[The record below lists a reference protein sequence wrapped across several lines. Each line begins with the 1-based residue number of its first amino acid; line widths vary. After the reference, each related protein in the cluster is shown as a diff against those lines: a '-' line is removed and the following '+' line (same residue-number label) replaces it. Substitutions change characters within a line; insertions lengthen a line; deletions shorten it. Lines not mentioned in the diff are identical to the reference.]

1 MPAQWP
7 LFINNVSSKLAS
19 RSSKGA
25 DDFGT
30 FVATEYFN
38 AVKTAQTPFG
48 NLHSSGQKTILEI
61 GFKKAFNDLFKSLAP
76 TLEDKIKDG
85 NYADLLEGLPIPKKY
100 DAAAEFRK
108 WVISK
113 GDALPDTNFYEFFP
127 PKPEP
132 TKPIGAA
139 PELTS
144 ADIFGAA
151 VEQSQPI
158 LTFTGKSGLAPYTF
172 TYTLNDGEPIQI
184 TSDENGFA
192 NLYAPFDT
200 PGKLKYTLTNVVD
213 SAFPDTQHKLNQ
225 TVEINIPTDSTKP
238 AEVINGTVKPK
249 LVLTEEEKL
258 ELIVKRVLYQND
270 GNIKF
275 VRFLTRFSLG
285 YEKEYGKKVGDE
297 CARIL
302 GVTDRKTI
310 VSQITTKYTNIY
322 NTKSQVPTRQTAY
335 SINKE
340 YELLIANERYALKT
354 TLVSFL
360 SKKDAIIQSEADAEY
375 LRVNSNLKT
384 TLKNPLNKKII
395 QFEHLDDKEVW
406 PTWLTDFLICK
417 LCYVKGIDDVTQTTH
432 DKATTPN
439 ENDRIEAKRKLR
451 KTDREKHNALQKQWI
466 DELAVSEKKDADP
479 EDGKDDPYDTMASA
493 IINYWMSCAVAPFK
507 SAPPVPPCLI
517 PTPGTYIPLYYG
529 SKKALAKDLRR
540 AWNTGKLAK
549 LEPLLQ
555 PATKAVAA
563 AVAAACAKHLLQ
575 LKFIYMGQIPTPG
588 GPVPMIGFV
597 PTAF

>member
-30 FVATEYFN
+30 FVANEYFN

-108 WVISK
+108 WVVSK
-113 GDALPDTNFYEFFP
+113 GNALPDTNFYEFFP

-132 TKPIGAA
+132 TKPIGAV

-151 VEQSQPI
+151 IEKDQPI
-158 LTFTGKSGLAPYTF
+158 LTFTGKSGVAPYIF
-172 TYTLNDGEPIQI
+172 TYTLNNGEPVQL
-184 TSDENGFA
+184 TSDEFGFA
-192 NLYAPFDT
+192 NLYVPFDV

-225 TVEINIPTDSTKP
+225 TVEINIPTDATKP
-238 AEVINGTVKPK
+238 AEVINGTIKPK
-249 LVLTEEEKL
+249 LILTEEEKL

-275 VRFLTRFSLG
+275 VRFLTRLYLG
-285 YEKEYGKKVGDE
+285 YENEYGKKVADQ
-297 CARIL
+297 CIKIL
-302 GVTDRKTI
+302 GVADRKTI
-310 VSQITTKYTNIY
+310 LSQVTAKYTALFNTQNLIPGISSRISLTAY
-322 NTKSQVPTRQTAY
+322 LSLNNTK
-335 SINKE
+335 
-340 YELLIANERYALKT
+340 
-354 TLVSFL
+354 
-360 SKKDAIIQSEADAEY
+360 IQSEADKEY
-375 LRVNSNLKT
+375 ERVNSNLKT

-395 QFEHLDDKEVW
+395 QLEYLDDKEVW
-406 PTWLTDFLICK
+406 PTWLTDTFICK
-417 LCYVKGIDDVTQTTH
+417 FCYVKGIDDVSQTTH
-432 DKATTPN
+432 GKATTPN
-439 ENDRIEAKRKLR
+439 ENDRIEAKRKLY
-451 KTDREKHNALQKQWI
+451 KVDRDKYNTLLKQWI
-466 DELAVSEKKDADP
+466 DELAISEKKDADP
-479 EDGKDDPYDTMASA
+479 DDGTDPYDTMAGA
-493 IINYWMSCAVAPFK
+493 IINYWMSCTVAPFK
-507 SAPPVPPCLI
+507 SSPPVPPCTI

-529 SKKALAKDLRR
+529 SRKALAKDLRR

-549 LEPLLQ
+549 VEPLLQ

-563 AVAAACAKHLLQ
+563 AVAAACAKHILQ
-575 LKFIYMGQIPTPG
+575 LKFIYVGQLTV
-588 GPVPMIGFV
+588 GPAVIPMIGFV